1 MTCSKKIFIK
11 VFFTFLA
18 FAILFSCEAQKEK
31 KHKKDKKEKATL
43 PNETRNLKDNGTII
57 NCDTSFWKY
66 VYNPERLQVINKC
79 KTVTGMIEESNADE
93 DGDQHMLLKLDNG
106 QEDLLTKRNMK
117 KKQGDLVIEAVCA
130 NKPTL
135 KKVGKTCKGYINRIQ
150 IPRVGEHVKVTG
162 SLVID
167 SHNGWSE
174 IHPITKIEVIK

>member
-1 MTCSKKIFIK
+1 MTCSKKIFIN

-117 KKQGDLVIEAVCA
+117 KKQGDLVIEAV
-130 NKPTL
+130 
-135 KKVGKTCKGYINRIQ
+135 
-150 IPRVGEHVKVTG
+150 
-162 SLVID
+162 
-167 SHNGWSE
+167 
-174 IHPITKIEVIK
+174 